1 MRLFVYEF
9 VTGGGMPATE
19 TSPSLLRE
27 ADLMVGALMADLA
40 EVPGIELLTV
50 RDPRLAPLPRVE
62 LLTPRP
68 GESYQSAYRRGLD
81 RSDAVWPIAPETD
94 GVLESLAQTAVTR
107 GTVLLGSRPDAIHI
121 AASKK
126 RTAAMLLRAGVPV
139 APAFTSATEF
149 PLIPGSWIVKPDDGA
164 GCGSTRRVADA
175 DQASEA
181 LLTTTGLIAQPW
193 LEGEA
198 RSLSLLC
205 AEGRATLLAV
215 NRQHIDTAPDGTLSL
230 VGLDV
235 NAFPDP
241 TGSLADLAARVARA
255 IPSLWGY
262 VGIDF
267 VETNSGPVVLDVNP
281 RLTTSYCGLR
291 RAFGV
296 NIGARVLEL
305 LHQAPRLPSQGP
317 SGAGEVVALAL
328 EPAHER

>member
-1 MRLFVYEF
+1 
-9 VTGGGMPATE
+9 MPATE

-27 ADLMVGALMADLA
+27 ADLMVGALLADLR
-40 EVPGIELLTV
+40 EVPGIELLTA
-50 RDPRLAPLPRVE
+50 RDPRLAPPPGVE
-62 LLTPRP
+62 LVSP
-68 GESYQSAYRRGLD
+68 GPDESYQSVYRRGLD

-107 GTVLLGSRPDAIHI
+107 GTILLSSRPDAIHI

-126 RTAAMLLRAGVPV
+126 RTAATLLRAGIPV
-139 APAFTSATEF
+139 APAFASATEF
-149 PLIPGSWIVKPDDGA
+149 PRTPGPWIVKPDDGA

-175 DQASEA
+175 DHAGEA

-205 AEGRATLLAV
+205 AEGRAALLAV
-215 NRQHIDTAPDGTLSL
+215 NRQHIVTAPDGTLSL

-235 NAFPDP
+235 NALPDP
-241 TGSLADLAARVARA
+241 TGCLADLAARVAGA

-267 VETNSGPVVLDVNP
+267 VETDSGPVVLDVNP

-291 RAFGV
+291 RGLGV
-296 NIGARVLEL
+296 NVGARVLEQL
-305 LHQAPRLPSQGP
+305 NQASPLPGQRP
-317 SGAGEVVALAL
+317 WGAGEVVALAL